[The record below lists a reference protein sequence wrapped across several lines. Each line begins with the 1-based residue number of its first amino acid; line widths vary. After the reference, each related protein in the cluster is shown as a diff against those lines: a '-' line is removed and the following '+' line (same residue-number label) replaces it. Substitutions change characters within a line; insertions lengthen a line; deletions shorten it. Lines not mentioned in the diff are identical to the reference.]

1 MLENRQ
7 VLQTEMPS
15 ADNYHQMWKYLGG
28 FNLTPFLAVWG
39 AILSSITL
47 GWTLYRD
54 LRDRAKVKVSA
65 RLRIM
70 GRRAGDGALYV
81 ADPKLNIE
89 GAGDQLFIVVSVV
102 NIGRR
107 RFRWKALGGTYRTS
121 VNGRKSFLVSTRNLP
136 KVLEEQ
142 EALDEIAD
150 LNADIARGNIKS
162 LKIWDGSG
170 NEWKVPSSDMR
181 RLHADLRKHVDLS
194 VLERANADPPGD
206 L

>member
-1 MLENRQ
+1 
-7 VLQTEMPS
+7 
-15 ADNYHQMWKYLGG
+15 MWKYLRGL
-28 FNLTPFLAVWG
+28 NLTTFLAVWG
-39 AILSSITL
+39 AILSSIML

-54 LRDRAKVKVSA
+54 LRDRPKVKLSA

-70 GRRAGDGALYV
+70 GRQAGDGALYV

-107 RFRWKALGGTYRTS
+107 RFRWKALGGTYKTP
-121 VNGRKSFLVSTRNLP
+121 VNGRKSFSVRTRYLP
-136 KVLEEQ
+136 KILEEQ

-150 LNADIARGNIKS
+150 LNADVARGNIKS

-170 NEWKVPSSDMR
+170 NVWKVPWSDMR
-181 RLHADLRKHVDLS
+181 RLRTDLKKHVDLS
-194 VLERANADPPGD
+194 VLKQGNAQAPEG